1 VRGKKRKR
9 ERQRREK
16 ERRETER
23 RETIVTSFDQIA
35 VAVDGAVGTITLN
48 RPDKL
53 NAFTVEMVRE
63 LSEAL
68 TTLGRAEAV
77 RAIVLTG
84 AGRAFCAGADVGLL
98 RELIERQ
105 DEPRGRALVDGMRQ
119 VSHAIREAPQPVLCS
134 VNGAAAGGG
143 ANLVLACDLR
153 IAADTAQIGQVFM
166 KIGLHPDWGGA
177 YFLPRLAGASRA
189 LELFLDAEMIAAAE
203 ALRLGL
209 VNRVVPAAQLAAATR
224 EWARRIAA
232 APPLAVRRAKRAVYL
247 SERATL
253 DEMLDYELDAQL
265 ACFRSADG
273 KEGIT
278 AFFEKRSPH
287 FTGR

>member
-1 VRGKKRKR
+1 VRSDGAY
-9 ERQRREK
+9 
-16 ERRETER
+16 
-23 RETIVTSFDQIA
+23 SQIA
-35 VAVDGAVGTITLN
+35 VSIAGPVGTITLN

-53 NAFTVEMVRE
+53 NAFTVEMVQE
-63 LSEAL
+63 LADALGMLARSE
-68 TTLGRAEAV
+68 TV
-77 RAIVLTG
+77 RVIVLTG

-105 DEPRGRALVDGMRQ
+105 DEPRGRSLVDGMRL
-119 VSHAIREAPQPVLCS
+119 VARAIREAPQPVLGS
-134 VNGAAAGGG
+134 VNGVAAGGG

-177 YFLPRLAGASRA
+177 YFLPRLVGASKA
-189 LELFLDAEMIAAAE
+189 LELFIGAEMVGAPEAA
-203 ALRLGL
+203 RLGL
-209 VNRVVPAAQLAAATR
+209 VNRVVPAAELGEATLA
-224 EWARRIAA
+224 WARQIAA
-232 APPLAVRRAKRAVYL
+232 APPLAVRRAKRAVHL

-273 KEGIT
+273 REGIA
-278 AFFEKRSPH
+278 AFFEKRTPH

>member
-1 VRGKKRKR
+1 MTAF
-9 ERQRREK
+9 EQ
-16 ERRETER
+16 
-23 RETIVTSFDQIA
+23 
-35 VAVDGAVGTITLN
+35 VAVSVEGPVGTVTLN

-53 NAFTVEMVRE
+53 NAFTVEMVGE
-63 LSEAL
+63 LAEAL
-68 TTLGRAEAV
+68 GQLARADAV
-77 RAIVLTG
+77 RVIVLTG
-84 AGRAFCAGADVGLL
+84 AGRAFCAGADVHLL
-98 RELIERQ
+98 RDLIGRP
-105 DEPRGRALVDGMRQ
+105 DDPRGRTLVDGMRQ
-119 VSHAIREAPQPVLCS
+119 VAHALREAPQPVVCS
-134 VNGAAAGGG
+134 VNGVAAGGG

-153 IAADTAQIGQVFM
+153 IAADTAQLGQVFM

-177 YFLPRLAGASRA
+177 YFLPRLVGPAKA
-189 LELFLDAEMIAAAE
+189 LELFLGADLVGAAE
-203 ALRLGL
+203 AQRLGL
-209 VNRVVPAAQLAAATR
+209 VNRVVPAAELAEATR
-224 EWARRIAA
+224 AWARQIAA
-232 APPLAVRRAKRAVYL
+232 APPLAVRRAKRALHL